1 MWPKKSL
8 RQVLCCISLD
18 HFSMWDKSRTFEG
31 RSRLQRLVSLQVP
44 GHIITFL
51 SSEKG
56 WQDILHQ
63 TRPNF
68 SLKILLKLCAGTFEW
83 PLCLA
88 TKVIKGQKSARLKFQ
103 VFKINAILFIQNV
116 QCVHFFANI
125 FQSLNNFLYL
135 CFCFGSL
142 WGRLMALSANEKIWP
157 QFSGRISTAAPTLL
171 SPSSSSWPPSP
182 SPSSSSPWWASYPLF
197 ADISR
202 PLCNSWGDFTDSTSR
217 STNLSYLSSSS
228 SSYFHFGKSPKWK

>member
-1 MWPKKSL
+1 M
-8 RQVLCCISLD
+8 R
-18 HFSMWDKSRTFEG
+18 
-31 RSRLQRLVSLQVP
+31 
-44 GHIITFL
+44 
-51 SSEKG
+51 
-56 WQDILHQ
+56 
-63 TRPNF
+63 
-68 SLKILLKLCAGTFEW
+68 
-83 PLCLA
+83 
-88 TKVIKGQKSARLKFQ
+88 
-103 VFKINAILFIQNV
+103 NV

-228 SSYFHFGKSPKWK
+228 SSSYFHFGKSTYKYKRHSMAICYTIIILIYRHHTQPSSTSIT